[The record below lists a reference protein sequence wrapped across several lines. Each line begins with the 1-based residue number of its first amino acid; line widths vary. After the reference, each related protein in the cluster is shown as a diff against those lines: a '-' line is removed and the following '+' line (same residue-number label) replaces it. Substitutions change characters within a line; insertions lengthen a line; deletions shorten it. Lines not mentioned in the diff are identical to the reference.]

1 MAEKRERGDKR
12 IAILEAA
19 LHLIAENGFHGTPTS
34 KIAARAGVGEGTIYR
49 YFNDKEDLIHQVFQ
63 HGADQ
68 MSEAILRDHDPNA
81 PIREQYLRLGF
92 NIFNFLVKHNEIF
105 AFNEQY
111 FNSPFGISHKRDIL
125 TLEGTQKDSDNVP
138 VLHRLL
144 ESARDQQII
153 KDLPLNVLMALTF
166 GPIVILVRDI
176 FSGLFKPD
184 ARTTERV
191 IQACWDAVKR

>member
-1 MAEKRERGDKR
+1 MAGRRGESDKKS
-12 IAILEAA
+12 AIVEAA

-49 YFNDKEDLIHQVFQ
+49 YFKDKEDLIHQVFR

-68 MSEAILRDHDPNA
+68 MSEEILRDHDPKA

-92 NIFNFLVKHNEIF
+92 NIFNFLVQYPDVY

-125 TLEGTQKDSDNVP
+125 LMEITKKAPGNIPAV
-138 VLHRLL
+138 HRLL
-144 ESARDQQII
+144 ESARDQQIV
-153 KDLPLNVLMALTF
+153 KDLPLAVLAALTF
-166 GPIVILVRDI
+166 GPIVFLVRDVS
-176 FSGLFKPD
+176 SGLLELEPQ
-184 ARTTERV
+184 AVQRSIE
-191 IQACWDAVKR
+191 ACWDAVKR